1 LGAQDDKGAAAFC
14 GLKAII
20 DARKELKGDVLFCPV
35 ASHKLGGWGTRT
47 LLKSGVRADYCIN
60 LEHSANTI
68 GSVIVGSIRVRLHAS
83 TPGLFFRFTEEARRA
98 YFNPVEQQALFMQKF
113 GRSLTAL
120 EPGGWLTF
128 TPHPQLPDFPMIRY
142 DVISKEHV
150 RPLLHLAAEPNVGL
164 AAGQRRKHA
173 HSWAK
178 KIGSRLANRLRAFL
192 LGNETRD
199 SACGLKAFRR
209 EVFLRLPHF
218 DNMHR
223 FLPALVI
230 REGLQVRHLD
240 VIDRQRR
247 HGMSK
252 YGVIDRALAGMLD
265 LIGVW
270 WLIRRRLGAP
280 QRRR

>member
-1 LGAQDDKGAAAFC
+1 MPPPAQHNVPMSQNPSFSLVIPVKDEAENLPPLIDEIATALAGEPFEIVIVDDGSADATPAVLLELARRHAFIRTCVHQQCYGKSAAI
-14 GLKAII
+14 L
-20 DARKELKGDVLFCPV
+20 
-35 ASHKLGGWGTRT
+35 T
-47 LLKSGVRADYCIN
+47 GVRAARGELI
-60 LEHSANTI
+60 ATI
-68 GSVIVGSIRVRLHAS
+68 DGDGQND
-83 TPGLFFRFTEEARRA
+83 PG
-98 YFNPVEQQALFMQKF
+98 Y
-113 GRSLTAL
+113 
-120 EPGGWLTF
+120 
-128 TPHPQLPDFPMIRY
+128 
-142 DVISKEHV
+142 V

-178 KIGSRLANRLRAFL
+178 KVGSRLANRLRARL
-192 LGNETRD
+192 LGDETRD

-270 WLIRRRLGAP
+270 WLIRRRLGVP